1 MIWEEMHTKEPLS
14 LTLTRAFLLAI
25 GEAFTTTMLLAFRQV
40 SVATTMAMPT
50 PTVRSVSLC
59 FVVLNAKSA
68 EQEIA
73 TEIVRKL
80 ET

>member
-1 MIWEEMHTKEPLS
+1 MHTKEPLS
-14 LTLTRAFLLAI
+14 LTRTRAFLLAI
-25 GEAFTTTMLLAFRQV
+25 GEAIAPTLLLTIRQV
-40 SVATTMAMPT
+40 TVATTVAMPA
-50 PTVRSVSLC
+50 PTFRSVSLC

>member
-14 LTLTRAFLLAI
+14 LTLTRAILLAL
-25 GEAFTTTMLLAFRQV
+25 GEAITAPMLLTIRQDTV
-40 SVATTMAMPT
+40 TTAMAMPT
-50 PTVRSVSLC
+50 PAFRSVSLC